1 MAKFLD
7 TSGGDILLDAVLT
20 DYGRQLLAR
29 GDGSFNIVKFALGD
43 DEIDYSLY
51 GSVGKTTSTVDKE
64 ILNTP
69 ILEAFTNNAASMKS
83 KLLTVKKDN
92 LLFLP
97 ILKLN
102 INETP
107 KGDFSGF
114 SGYVVPVESSESGT
128 PLTLNALTSSNGT
141 ANTILAGVIYSGDG
155 NPKSIIVDQGLDSK
169 KLSKTYTLKNDP
181 MLYETEYNIFI
192 DSKFGSISAPN
203 SSLAETPISIDDDM
217 MAVYRFTD
225 GNTNFVNQIDVNS
238 NKNSIIEGHQG
249 SRLKFIVQ
257 PSSNLMFSDS
267 LFEEYGTELNLNTAQ
282 ATKTFKTIRTSVEVV
297 GVTTGYTLEIPVMF
311 AKLK

>member
-51 GSVGKTTSTVDKE
+51 GSVGQTTATVDKE

-97 ILKLN
+97 VLKLN
-102 INETP
+102 TNLAK
-107 KGDFSGF
+107 KGSFNSLF
-114 SGYVVPVESSESGT
+114 NSLFNGYIIPVETSEATTATIDAFKTNSSV
-128 PLTLNALTSSNGT
+128 AD
-141 ANTILAGVIYSGDG
+141 GVIYSAKGFV
-155 NPKSIIVDQGLDSK
+155 VDQGLDST
-169 KLSKTYTLKNDP
+169 KLSRTYTLKNDP

-192 DSKFGSISAPN
+192 DSK
-203 SSLAETPISIDDDM
+203 
-217 MAVYRFTD
+217 
-225 GNTNFVNQIDVNS
+225 
-238 NKNSIIEGHQG
+238 
-249 SRLKFIVQ
+249 
-257 PSSNLMFSDS
+257 
-267 LFEEYGTELNLNTAQ
+267 
-282 ATKTFKTIRTSVEVV
+282 
-297 GVTTGYTLEIPVMF
+297 
-311 AKLK
+311 